1 MGVIQ
6 SSVNNMLGI
15 AALAG
20 GFARSNRAKSEAT
33 QIENVK
39 KDIEQARAF
48 NIPEAEIE
56 KSIVSQLPE
65 ASATSLPE
73 TTRAAEQARSDFR
86 REFQKNDPYGYYDNG
101 ITEELRRREE
111 ESWEATAATA
121 QSLREQADNSIME
134 KINSTDATRERTQA
148 HFEAVKNKSYAD
160 RQQLTIPQVKT
171 KAPTRKQASRN
182 MQLSKSAQQKQW
194 DEISRMMKKENK

>member
-33 QIENVK
+33 KIENVK

-73 TTRAAEQARSDFR
+73 TTRAAEQARADFQ
-86 REFQKNDPYGYYDNG
+86 REFQRNDPHGYYDVEPK
-101 ITEELRRREE
+101 EEP
-111 ESWEATAATA
+111 WEVTAR
-121 QSLREQADNSIME
+121 SLREQADNSIME

-182 MQLSKSAQQKQW
+182 MQLSKSAQQKQ
-194 DEISRMMKKENK
+194 